1 MLSRMVS
8 VYFSIVVVVLS
19 FCVGVGPWHVRAE
32 VVDSLLLAC
41 SELLSGLLAP
51 VRSKEF
57 LFSIEVRFTMV
68 LIGWFVTMIVNIGMG
83 VMGSD
88 LIGCLLVVLLRSIEF
103 FPFSM
108 KWVLWSWVHLVVF
121 RLRRHMSNL
130 RDGFVMFHGRLR
142 VGESHACGVPGE
154 REILL

>member
-1 MLSRMVS
+1 M
-8 VYFSIVVVVLS
+8 
-19 FCVGVGPWHVRAE
+19 
-32 VVDSLLLAC
+32 DSLLLAC

-108 KWVLWSWVHLVVF
+108 KWVLWS
-121 RLRRHMSNL
+121 
-130 RDGFVMFHGRLR
+130 
-142 VGESHACGVPGE
+142 
-154 REILL
+154 